1 MEVWQII
8 LILWF
13 VFAIIMAANHFNRGL
28 LEG

>member
-13 VFAIIMAANHFNRGL
+13 VFAIVMTANHFNRG
-28 LEG
+28 GK

>member
-13 VFAIIMAANHFNRGL
+13 VFAIIMAANHFNRG
-28 LEG
+28 GK